1 MMAFGAFGQRRMGC
15 QALKGQGHTCFNVVV
30 GCWFVS
36 GAAIAAIASGGVAQH
51 CRPFTTSISNAAT
64 PYGHKSKTPH
74 LLHQPTFGKA
84 VQPKKCG
91 NSKSQKYARNYCC
104 CERIG
109 QSRGQRLWPEEK
121 CTCPPFCN
129 FGHFGLGVAVLQA
142 AQQATEGKW
151 RSTGWQGRCHHVP
164 GHGHGHGGF
173 GHKTFL
179 ATGFFYI

>member
-1 MMAFGAFGQRRMGC
+1 MPSFMMAFGAFGQRRMGC

-36 GAAIAAIASGGVAQH
+36 GAAIAAIASGGVALH

-74 LLHQPTFGKA
+74 LLHQPMFGRA
-84 VQPKKCG
+84 VRPKKCG
-91 NSKSQKYARNYCC
+91 NCKSQKYGRNYCC

-121 CTCPPFCN
+121 CSAPRFAILGILAWGWLCCRRRSRPQKANGAAPAGRGAATMCL
-129 FGHFGLGVAVLQA
+129 GMAMGMGALGTGL
-142 AQQATEGKW
+142 
-151 RSTGWQGRCHHVP
+151 C
-164 GHGHGHGGF
+164 
-173 GHKTFL
+173 
-179 ATGFFYI
+179 

>member
-1 MMAFGAFGQRRMGC
+1 MMAFGAFGQRRMVC
-15 QALKGQGHTCFNVVV
+15 QAPKGQGATCFNVVA

-36 GAAIAAIASGGVAQH
+36 GAAIAAIASGGVALH

-74 LLHQPTFGKA
+74 LLHQPMFGKA
-84 VQPKKCG
+84 VRPKKCG
-91 NSKSQKYARNYCC
+91 SCKLQKYARNYCC

-109 QSRGQRLWPEEK
+109 QSRGQRLWPGEK
-121 CTCPPFCN
+121 YTCPPFCN

-142 AQQATEGKW
+142 APQATKGKW

-173 GHKTFL
+173 GHRAFL
-179 ATGFFYI
+179 AFAFF